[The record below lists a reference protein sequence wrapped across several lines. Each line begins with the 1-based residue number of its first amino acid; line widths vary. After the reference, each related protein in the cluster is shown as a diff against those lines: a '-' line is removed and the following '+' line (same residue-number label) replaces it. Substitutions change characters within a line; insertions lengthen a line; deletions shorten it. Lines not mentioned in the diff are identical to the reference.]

1 MPCGCPPKCDPQA
14 VKVFICCSWPPLTDE
29 LKALGITDADWQATK
44 KIWDCGGMML
54 IACCVVVA
62 MVLAGIC
69 AALQFGAGVSPEIWA
84 LMSATNLARLANFY
98 IIPTQTLKIQNEIY
112 SKKNIKVT
120 FLIEFCSE
128 GLAFSAEKGAQT
140 LGAP

>member
-1 MPCGCPPKCDPQA
+1 
-14 VKVFICCSWPPLTDE
+14 
-29 LKALGITDADWQATK
+29 
-44 KIWDCGGMML
+44 ML
-54 IACCVVVA
+54 IAVTVVVA
-62 MVLAGIC
+62 CLLAGIC
-69 AALQFGAGVSPEIWA
+69 VALHVGAGVNPAVWS

-120 FLIEFCSE
+120 PLIESCSE
-128 GLAFSAEKGAQT
+128 GLAFSAEKGAQI